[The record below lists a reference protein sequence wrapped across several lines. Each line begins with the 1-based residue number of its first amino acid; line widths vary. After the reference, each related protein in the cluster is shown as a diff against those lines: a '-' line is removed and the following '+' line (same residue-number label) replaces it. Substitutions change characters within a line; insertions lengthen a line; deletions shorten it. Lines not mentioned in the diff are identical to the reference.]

1 MARKKIRQGPL
12 FKKPLKKKE
21 KRDYI
26 YIYIFAYE
34 LQEQFIY
41 SGG

>member
-12 FKKPLKKKE
+12 FKKPVEKK
-21 KRDYI
+21 I
-26 YIYIFAYE
+26 LYIYIFAYE
-34 LQEQFIY
+34 LQEQFIC